1 MNVENKL
8 TIGGLLTPV
17 SGSSFRSSESF
28 LSPQVHSGDQVEAAP
43 KKLRALIL
51 TEEGGR
57 SPMSEGL
64 EGGFSQETKTMGG
77 SRRDEMDMEEIRE
90 IFNKFDSSHNGKL
103 SQDDLARAVE
113 NLGER
118 IEPEELDEMMK
129 LADFDGDGFISFEDF
144 LQLLSIC

>member
-1 MNVENKL
+1 
-8 TIGGLLTPV
+8 
-17 SGSSFRSSESF
+17 
-28 LSPQVHSGDQVEAAP
+28 
-43 KKLRALIL
+43 
-51 TEEGGR
+51 
-57 SPMSEGL
+57 MSEGP
-64 EGGFSQETKTMGG
+64 EGSFSQDTKPAGG

-103 SQDDLARAVE
+103 SADDLARAVE

-118 IEPEELDEMMK
+118 IEPEELEEMMK

>member
-1 MNVENKL
+1 MNFENRL
-8 TIGGLLTPV
+8 TIGNLLTPG
-17 SGSSFRSSESF
+17 SGSSYRSSESF
-28 LSPQVHSGDQVEAAP
+28 LSPQVQAGEGETAP

-51 TEEGGR
+51 TEDGGR
-57 SPMSEGL
+57 SPMTEGP
-64 EGGFSQETKTMGG
+64 EAGFSQETKAAGG
-77 SRRDEMDMEEIRE
+77 SRRDEMDMEEIHE

-103 SQDDLARAVE
+103 SADDLARAVE

-118 IEPEELDEMMK
+118 IEPEELEEMMK